1 MARNDSNETKKA
13 PRARAVVNEHGRR
26 IGKSHSRARLTD
38 REIDLI
44 RELHEKGLSYG
55 QIAEKFEEIVTLT
68 VRRV

>member
-13 PRARAVVNEHGRR
+13 PRARAVVNEHARG
-26 IGKSHSRARLTD
+26 IGKSHPRARLTD

-55 QIAEKFEEIVTLT
+55 QIAEKF
-68 VRRV
+68 